1 MRLSSDN
8 TAVVLTSAADLPLA
22 SARHPN
28 WDNVPIHVHWEGD
41 DFRDG
46 VDLSAE
52 RFYELLQTRREHP
65 RTSQPSPA
73 EFGDAFARLERYE
86 RVLVLAPP
94 SQLSGTYD
102 SACLAARD
110 DPRVCVHDTGGLSG
124 AVVLLAEAIE
134 RRLARGT
141 EDAGIDAV
149 VARFREAHRYLVALD
164 TLEYLVRGGRAGRAA
179 GLVGQ
184 LANVKVVLHTV
195 DGQLVPLRRVR
206 GRARSLDALARE
218 LEDGTADSRA
228 LRVGI
233 SHASAPREAAALE
246 ARLRAL
252 RPAAAWDFR
261 GVFGP
266 ALGTHAG
273 PGAVA
278 LFWFLDEDLLA

>member
-28 WDNVPIHVHWEGD
+28 WGSVPIHVLWGD
-41 DFRDG
+41 EDLRDG

-52 RFYELLQTRREHP
+52 RFYELLRTRREHP

-110 DPRVCVHDTGGLSG
+110 DPRVRVHDTGGLSG

-134 RRLARGT
+134 RRLVRGT
-141 EDAGIDAV
+141 DDAEVDVV
-149 VARFREAHRYLVALD
+149 VARFRETHRYLIALD

-179 GLVGQ
+179 GLAVQ
-184 LANVKVVLHTV
+184 LANVKAVLQTV
-195 DGQLVPLRRVR
+195 AGQLVPIRRVR

-218 LEDGTADSRA
+218 FEDVTADSRG

-233 SHASAPREAAALE
+233 SHANAPREAAELE
-246 ARLRAL
+246 ARLRAA

-278 LFWFLDEDLLA
+278 LFWFLDENLLA